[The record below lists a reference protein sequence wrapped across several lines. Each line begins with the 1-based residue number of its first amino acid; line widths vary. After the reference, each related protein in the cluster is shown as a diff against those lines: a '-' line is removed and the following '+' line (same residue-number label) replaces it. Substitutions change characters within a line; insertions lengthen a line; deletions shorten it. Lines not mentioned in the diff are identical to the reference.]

1 MPGAEGACA
10 LGTPVP
16 VPAVRGCVC
25 VCVCEG
31 RHAPS
36 PAVRRGLWLSLPS
49 CVGFFS
55 PSLALDESL
64 MIWGSEH
71 SLTRNQPTLN
81 RDNVILK

>member
-16 VPAVRGCVC
+16 VPAVRGGGGGWVKDDALPPPLSA
-25 VCVCEG
+25 G
-31 RHAPS
+31 GS
-36 PAVRRGLWLSLPS
+36 WLSLPS

>member
-16 VPAVRGCVC
+16 VPAVRGGGGVG
-25 VCVCEG
+25 EG
-31 RHAPS
+31 RRAPS